1 MRFAQMENDPEEFEN
16 DSAIGRKAIDESPN
30 NAALESWT
38 LAAIVDAPLNSGC
51 LWERAPTGN

>member
-1 MRFAQMENDPEEFEN
+1 MENDPEEFEN